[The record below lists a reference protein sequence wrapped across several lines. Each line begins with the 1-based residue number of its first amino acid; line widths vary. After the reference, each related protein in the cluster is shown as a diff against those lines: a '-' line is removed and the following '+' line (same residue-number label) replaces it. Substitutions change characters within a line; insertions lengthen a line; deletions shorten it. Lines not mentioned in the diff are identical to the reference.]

1 MTREEAI
8 DNLSVAFGEYK
19 DVIRRQAEAIRR
31 QAEAI
36 GQMADDMDKLNEAF
50 REAKVLAKSL
60 PRQVRKS
67 YVSPYAKFDK
77 IRKQRHGK

>member
-8 DNLSVAFGEYK
+8 DRLSVAFGECR
-19 DVIRRQAEAIRR
+19 DAIRR

-36 GQMADDMDKLNEAF
+36 GRMADDMDRLNEAF
-50 REAKVLAKSL
+50 GKVKALAKSL
-60 PRQVRKS
+60 PRQNRKS

-77 IRKQRHGK
+77 FRRKRK

>member
-8 DNLSVAFGEYK
+8 DNLSVAFGECR
-19 DVIRRQAEAIRR
+19 DAIRR

-36 GQMADDMDKLNEAF
+36 KQMSEDMAKYSKALRKF
-50 REAKVLAKSL
+50 KVLAKSL
-60 PRQVRKS
+60 PRQDRKS

-77 IRKQRHGK
+77 MRRKRK

>member
-8 DNLSVAFGEYK
+8 DNLSVAFGECR
-19 DVIRRQAEAIRR
+19 DAIKR

-50 REAKVLAKSL
+50 RKAKTLAKSL
-60 PRQVRKS
+60 PRQDRKS
-67 YVSPYAKFDK
+67 YVSPYAKFDRVK
-77 IRKQRHGK
+77 RKRK

>member
-8 DNLSVAFGEYK
+8 DRLSIAFGECR
-19 DVIRRQAEAIRR
+19 DAIRR

-50 REAKVLAKSL
+50 RKVKALAKSL
-60 PRQVRKS
+60 PRPNRKS
-67 YVSPYAKFDK
+67 YVSPYAKFDRVR
-77 IRKQRHGK
+77 RKRK

>member
-8 DNLSVAFGEYK
+8 HNLSVAFGEFI
-19 DVIRRQAEAIRR
+19 DTIRR

-36 GQMADDMDKLNEAF
+36 GAMADDMDKLNEAH
-50 REAKVLAKSL
+50 RELKALAKSL
-60 PRQVRKS
+60 PRQNRKS

-77 IRKQRHGK
+77 IRRKRK

>member
-8 DNLSVAFGEYK
+8 DNLSVAFGEYR
-19 DVIRRQAEAIRR
+19 DVIRQ

-50 REAKVLAKSL
+50 RKVKALAKSH
-60 PRQVRKS
+60 PRQDRKS
-67 YVSPYAKFDK
+67 YVSPYAKFEK
-77 IRKQRHGK
+77 IRRKRK

>member
-8 DNLSVAFGEYK
+8 DRLSVAFGECR
-19 DVIRRQAEAIRR
+19 DAIKR

-50 REAKVLAKSL
+50 RKAKSLAKSL
-60 PRQVRKS
+60 PRPNRKS

-77 IRKQRHGK
+77 IRKRKH

>member
-8 DNLSVAFGEYK
+8 DNLSVAFGEYR
-19 DVIRRQAEAIRR
+19 DVIRR

-36 GQMADDMDKLNEAF
+36 GQMADDMDRLNEAYS
-50 REAKVLAKSL
+50 KVKTLAKSL
-60 PRQVRKS
+60 PRQERKS

-77 IRKQRHGK
+77 IRKRKH